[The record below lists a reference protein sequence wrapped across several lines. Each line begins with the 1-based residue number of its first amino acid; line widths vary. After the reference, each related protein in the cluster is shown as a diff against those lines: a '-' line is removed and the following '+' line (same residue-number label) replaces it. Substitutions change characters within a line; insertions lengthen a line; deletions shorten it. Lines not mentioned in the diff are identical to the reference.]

1 MSDIIPASTRVPG
14 TYVGFDYSR
23 AGRTLAAGEQYMVI
37 LAQRLTTGTVK
48 ALTPVDVY
56 SAEAAA
62 VWFGRGSQAHRM
74 VAKAIEAN
82 SNLQL
87 AVCALDDDG
96 AAGAATGTLVLSGT
110 ATTSGQV
117 RLQVAD
123 ITVAAA
129 VSPGDRAIDLMDTLV
144 AAITARTD
152 LPLNAETGDALP
164 PGGKGGDAKVKGMT
178 LTARHKGTCGNEI
191 GLVLSITADGI
202 TGAMKPMGGGVGD
215 PDISPALAA
224 IFSAGHT
231 VIVMPYST
239 DTAMKTLS
247 THLDKVSGPVEQRG
261 AIGVTGWRGTLATGT
276 TLTCTVNAARTTTGW
291 HNGSLCGNGEIAAV
305 YAATII
311 SEDDPSEPL
320 DNRAL
325 IGLDITPQSAWPM
338 RTEEEKALHNGLTP
352 FRVQGSRVQLVRAIS
367 NHVKNAA
374 NVDDDTLLDITTIR
388 TLDAIRLAWR
398 TRISQRFPNGGK
410 LTDRRLQQIR
420 SETLD
425 VLYAMERLEWVEDID
440 TYKNQV
446 TVTRNAQDR
455 TRADVGIPAPVVR
468 GLHILT
474 GTVYLY

>member
-1 MSDIIPASTRVPG
+1 
-14 TYVGFDYSR
+14 VG
-23 AGRTLAAGEQYMVI
+23 
-37 LAQRLTTGTVK
+37 
-48 ALTPVDVY
+48 
-56 SAEAAA
+56 
-62 VWFGRGSQAHRM
+62 
-74 VAKAIEAN
+74 
-82 SNLQL
+82 
-87 AVCALDDDG
+87 
-96 AAGAATGTLVLSGT
+96 
-110 ATTSGQV
+110 
-117 RLQVAD
+117 
-123 ITVAAA
+123 
-129 VSPGDRAIDLMDTLV
+129 
-144 AAITARTD
+144 AITARAD
-152 LPLNAETGDALP
+152 LPLTAESGDVTPVTFEADP
-164 PGGKGGDAKVKGMT
+164 PKVRGIT
-178 LTARHKGTCGNEI
+178 LTARNKGTCGNET
-191 GLVLSITADGI
+191 GLVLTITADGI
-202 TGAMKPMGGGVGD
+202 TGAMKPMAGGVGD
-215 PDISPALAA
+215 PDIAPALAA

-239 DTAMKTLS
+239 STAMGKLA

-261 AIGVTGWRGTLATGT
+261 AIGVTGWRGTLAAGT
-276 TLTCTVNAARTTTGW
+276 TLTGAVNAARITTGW
-291 HNGSLCGNGEIAAV
+291 HNSSLCSPGEIAAV
-305 YAATII
+305 YGATLI

-320 DNRAL
+320 DNREL
-325 IGLDITPQSAWPM
+325 PGLDITPQSAWPM

-367 NHVKNAA
+367 TYVKNAA
-374 NVDDDTLLDITTIR
+374 GTDDDTLLDITTIR

-398 TRISQRFPNGGK
+398 TRMSQRFPNGGK

>member
-1 MSDIIPASTRVPG
+1 MDIIPASTRVPG

-37 LAQRLTTGTVK
+37 LGQRLDTGTVK

-56 SAEAAA
+56 SAEEAA
-62 VWFGRGSQAHRM
+62 VWFGRGSMVHRM
-74 VAKAIEAN
+74 VAKAIDAN

-87 AVCALDDDG
+87 AVCALDDDK
-96 AAGAATGTLVLSGT
+96 AGVAATATLLLDGT
-110 ATTSGQV
+110 ASGSGQV

-123 ITVAAA
+123 LTVAIA
-129 VSPGDRAIDLMDTLV
+129 VTPGDRAVDLMDSLV
-144 AAITARTD
+144 SAIAARAG
-152 LPLNAETGDALP
+152 LPLKAETGDIEP
-164 PGGKGGDAKVKGMT
+164 ITFDGHAKVKGIT
-178 LTARHKGTCGNEI
+178 LSALNKGTSGNDI
-191 GLVLSITADGI
+191 GLKLSVTAAGL
-202 TGAMKPMGGGVGD
+202 TGVVKPMAGGTGD
-215 PDISPALAA
+215 PDIAPALAA

-239 DTAMKTLS
+239 DTAMRQLATY
-247 THLDKVSGPVEQRG
+247 LDKVSGPVEQRG
-261 AIGVTGWRGTLATGT
+261 AIGVTGWRGTLAAGT
-276 TLTCTVNAARTTTGW
+276 TLTDTVNASRTTTGW
-291 HNGSLCGNGEIAAV
+291 HNGSLCSNGEIAAV

-320 DNRAL
+320 DNREL

-367 NHVKNAA
+367 NYVKNAA
-374 NVDDDTLLDITTIR
+374 NVEDDTLLDITTIR

-410 LTDRRLQQIR
+410 LTDRRLLQIR

-446 TVTRNAQDR
+446 TVTRNLQDR